1 MDKNCIVLFIE
12 IEDYNMML
20 KLLIHSVLVIGTLV
34 NGTFVIRTKFSPR
47 YPDSPDNGE
56 LL

>member
-20 KLLIHSVLVIGTLV
+20 KLLIVSIHTVKLGC
-34 NGTFVIRTKFSPR
+34 N
-47 YPDSPDNGE
+47 E
-56 LL
+56 QA